1 MASLVANTLSLLV
14 KPTRII
20 RRNKHN
26 IALPGLC
33 HIDIS
38 SSVIADRAVFVIGDI
53 HGCLDEMCELM
64 DKACSIEKN
73 SLFILVGDLVNKGP
87 YSVGVVRKLREM
99 GTSVYAVRG
108 NHDEGALR
116 EVASYTND
124 PKYHIPER
132 YNWIKDLNDEDVDFM
147 SALPYTISIPCLNT
161 LIVHGGLVPGTP
173 LEVQRLNDLTNMRNV
188 IDTGDPFDSDGLI
201 GYNKLDKGVAWVD
214 MWPGPEHVYFGH
226 DAKRKL
232 QRGSFATG
240 LDTGCCYGGKLTGV
254 FVNRCCQ
261 FLSVNSRQRNT
272 FDED

>member
-14 KPTRII
+14 KPTRIV
-20 RRNKHN
+20 RRNKYN
-26 IALPGLC
+26 IALPNFC

-38 SSVIADRAVFVIGDI
+38 SSVICDRAVFVIGDV

-87 YSVGVVRKLREM
+87 YSVGVVRKLKEM
-99 GTSVYAVRG
+99 GSSVYAVRG

-116 EVASYTND
+116 EIESFTKD
-124 PKYHIPER
+124 REYHIPER
-132 YNWIKDLNDEDVDFM
+132 YNWIKDLNVEDVDFL
-147 SALPYTISIPCLNT
+147 SSLPYTISIPCLNT

-201 GYNKLDKGVAWVD
+201 GYNKLDKGVAWID

-226 DAKRKL
+226 DALRKL
-232 QRGSFATG
+232 QRGSSATG
-240 LDTGCCYGGKLTGV
+240 LDTGCCYGGRLTGV
-254 FVNRCCQ
+254 FVNGCRQ

-272 FDED
+272 FDDD